1 MVVDKIKLEECP
13 KWLQRFF
20 WWSYR
25 KNIQRTLKS
34 VKQMSEITY
43 KVEDL
48 HNSQEWLDFQDEL
61 NKYSVQ

>member
-1 MVVDKIKLEECP
+1 MVIDKIKLEECP

-20 WWSYR
+20 WWSYT
-25 KNIQRTLKS
+25 KNLQRTLKN
-34 VKQMSEITY
+34 VKQLSEITY
-43 KVEDL
+43 KVDNL

>member
-13 KWLQRFF
+13 KWLQRLF
-20 WWSYR
+20 WWSYT
-25 KNIQRTLKS
+25 KNLQRTLKN
-34 VKQMSEITY
+34 VKQLSEITY
-43 KVEDL
+43 KVDNL